1 MERLALA
8 LILVFAPHTKIP
20 IAEWIYPFRPA
31 DFILMAGA
39 LLFIRWEKRY
49 HRLHVAVPEML
60 LVFFVALASV
70 LWGYYRFNLVDY
82 ITVSEAGE
90 LVQYYWIPIKKMILI
105 VICFLGFQFVVST
118 LALPNRLILK
128 YWQRGLW
135 IAVLLHSLTYLG
147 SDDYFA
153 VRAGVFIEGNYGGS
167 YYLLSF
173 FLMWHA
179 KQQGLK
185 FGGIGMFLA
194 LFGVALSQ
202 STASLVLLLP
212 LAIVAYLALPTK
224 ARKIKSGGITVIML
238 VLAAGFGM
246 ASMFGDEILNKLT
259 TEEINLSSFSRYDRV
274 ASVKSGLDMF
284 LANPIFGVGI
294 QGYAFALPQF
304 AHPFIESF
312 FDWDSRRIA
321 NNIYAEILAEQG
333 VVGFLVMALLVYRV
347 CKPVLRDFRRNALL
361 AIGAASIFLSWL
373 AFPTYTVS
381 FHWIGLAI
389 LVRVSIQ
396 GLGERSANALT
407 ANVNAIGSRH
417 GCSVDKRSV
426 NS

>member
-1 MERLALA
+1 
-8 LILVFAPHTKIP
+8 
-20 IAEWIYPFRPA
+20 
-31 DFILMAGA
+31 
-39 LLFIRWEKRY
+39 
-49 HRLHVAVPEML
+49 
-60 LVFFVALASV
+60 
-70 LWGYYRFNLVDY
+70 
-82 ITVSEAGE
+82 
-90 LVQYYWIPIKKMILI
+90 
-105 VICFLGFQFVVST
+105 
-118 LALPNRLILK
+118 
-128 YWQRGLW
+128 
-135 IAVLLHSLTYLG
+135 
-147 SDDYFA
+147 
-153 VRAGVFIEGNYGGS
+153 
-167 YYLLSF
+167 
-173 FLMWHA
+173 
-179 KQQGLK
+179 
-185 FGGIGMFLA
+185 MFLA
-194 LFGVALSQ
+194 LIGIALSQ
-202 STASLVLLLP
+202 STTSLVLLLP
-212 LAIVAYLALPTK
+212 LAVIAYLALPAH
-224 ARKIKSGGITVIML
+224 ARRINSGGLAVIL
-238 VLAAGFGM
+238 LALAAGFGM
-246 ASMFGDEILNKLT
+246 ALMFGGEIMNKLT
-259 TEEINLSSFSRYDRV
+259 TEEINPASFSRYDRV

-304 AHPFIESF
+304 VHPFIEGF
-312 FDWDSRRIA
+312 FDWNSRRIA

-407 ANVNAIGSRH
+407 ANVNAIGGRR